1 MHITSTQQILS
12 KPSYK
17 KSRVAHIKK
26 SKVRPEVLQRQ
37 HFGQNES
44 VSSFENIATTHL
56 LDQAAF
62 LRPIPWLLLCKSI
75 RLMLGTWQNASWQP
89 LAGTAQMTSSYSFLL
104 SHTLLALLLP
114 TFTPAKRQIN
124 KRNDGEGWALGPN
137 SLQFKLCFYPFQAI
151 QSGQSASLLCTL
163 VSSLIII
170 IFSSQIYEIS
180 AHSKCSTTLL
190 CTTSSLF
197 DVLN

>member
-1 MHITSTQQILS
+1 MALTLQKYQADAGD
-12 KPSYK
+12 
-17 KSRVAHIKK
+17 VAECLMATLGWH
-26 SKVRPEVLQRQ
+26 SSDDLFLLQ
-37 HFGQNES
+37 
-44 VSSFENIATTHL
+44 
-56 LDQAAF
+56 
-62 LRPIPWLLLCKSI
+62 
-75 RLMLGTWQNASWQP
+75 
-89 LAGTAQMTSSYSFLL
+89 FLL

-151 QSGQSASLLCTL
+151 QSGQSASLLFTL

-190 CTTSSLF
+190 CNTSSLF